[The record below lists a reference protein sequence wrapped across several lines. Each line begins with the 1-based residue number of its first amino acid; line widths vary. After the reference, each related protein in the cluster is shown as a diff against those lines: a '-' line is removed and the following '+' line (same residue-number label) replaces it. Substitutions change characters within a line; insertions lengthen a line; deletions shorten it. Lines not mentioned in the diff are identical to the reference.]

1 MAEVGAEVLRYTGEI
16 MFKKFIVTLT
26 ALAVLGCSGGAT
38 APGPTA
44 ENARKV
50 TKGMSETVWA
60 KLPYGE
66 EIATTRSSIRT
77 NLECLFVSHP
87 MVGNSL

>member
-1 MAEVGAEVLRYTGEI
+1 MAEVGAEVLRYTREI
-16 MFKKFIVTLT
+16 MFKKFIVTLA

-44 ENARKV
+44 ENAHKV

-60 KLPYGE
+60 KLPYG
-66 EIATTRSSIRT
+66 
-77 NLECLFVSHP
+77 
-87 MVGNSL
+87 